1 MSMCSKNHSAYMKF
15 NMLSITAYF
24 FISES
29 QGELVTDCQF
39 SNLVILDL
47 YGDNFILKY
56 THDWV
61 FEA

>member
-1 MSMCSKNHSAYMKF
+1 MKF

-29 QGELVTDCQF
+29 QGTGHWLLDF

-47 YGDNFILKY
+47 YGDNFI
-56 THDWV
+56 
-61 FEA
+61 FEIYSWLGLWSMTW